1 MSESIHT
8 LSNNSRPLI
17 PQPTIDTQ
25 AKQGPLVSM
34 DTVASKSTV
43 DLHQPTL
50 RIENSTT
57 SHAPLRSTGEMMT
70 TDVGQYL
77 NGVLGQFQTLQGQI
91 QTMSTSLPDLNSPE
105 FANNLSTLRPEEHQI
120 LGHALNTA
128 SAYLHLSSAALM
140 ADPSHA
146 QKVSIGL
153 SEILQLVNELRRTMG
168 ETYHADMQGQRTQM
182 MKGYDAK
189 ISAMLEAAENDYAA
203 GLARGIGGVVGGTIS
218 VVPIVGGAGQI
229 ATGAGDIVAAMK
241 QYEADKARAQ
251 QTKFEGVIAGAQN
264 RLEEFGKFYD
274 SLKQWVSDMV
284 SNIQKTIED
293 SESTKQGIVRNI

>member
-1 MSESIHT
+1 MSESIHS
-8 LSNNSRPLI
+8 LSSSSRPII
-17 PQPTIDTQ
+17 PKPTVDTES
-25 AKQGPLVSM
+25 KQVGLASV
-34 DTVASKSTV
+34 DTVVSKSTV
-43 DLHQPTL
+43 GISQPTL
-50 RIENSTT
+50 HIESGTT
-57 SHAPLRSTGEMMT
+57 SHAPVTGTGGMLT

-77 NGVLGQFQTLQGQI
+77 NGVLVQFQALQSEI
-91 QTMSTSLPDLNSPE
+91 QSTSADLPDLHSPD
-105 FANNLSTLRPEEHQI
+105 FANNLSTLSPEEQQTTSR
-120 LGHALNTA
+120 ALNNA
-128 SAYLHLSSAALM
+128 SAYLQLSSAALM

-168 ETYHADMQGQRTQM
+168 KTYHEDMQGQRTQM

-189 ISAMLEAAENDYAA
+189 ISAMLEAAKNDYAA

-241 QYEADKARAQ
+241 QYEADKARAE

-274 SLKQWVSDMV
+274 SLKQWVGDMV
-284 SNIQKTIED
+284 SNVQKTIED
-293 SESTKQGIVRNI
+293 SENTKQGIARNI